1 MTTFEIVLMILKVIM
16 FTILIVGPVA
26 IGRHIVQAAKGNQF
40 QPAAAQ
46 ATPAAAETED
56 AAR

>member
-26 IGRHIVQAAKGNQF
+26 IGRHIVQASKGNQF
-40 QPAAAQ
+40 QPAVQAA
-46 ATPAAAETED
+46 PAAAETED
-56 AAR
+56 AA